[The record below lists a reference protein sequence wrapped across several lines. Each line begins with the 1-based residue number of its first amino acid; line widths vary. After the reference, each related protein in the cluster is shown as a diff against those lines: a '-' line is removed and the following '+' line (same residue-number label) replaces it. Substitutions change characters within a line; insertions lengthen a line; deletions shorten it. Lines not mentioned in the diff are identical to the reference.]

1 VSAHAPP
8 AALTRAGRPIPS
20 RLAMAI
26 GVALLLFAVAAAIWP
41 GLTDAWLVA
50 VGIVAVAALADL
62 VAARALP
69 PRLAL
74 ERRMPGSVPIGR
86 WRDCVL
92 RISNPGPFPV
102 RCEVH
107 DHHPIA
113 VESSGLPLHV
123 SVPARGYAMAP
134 YKMRATERGTLGFA
148 PAEARV
154 GSPFRLWDSR
164 VRFGAAQSV
173 RSYPDFAELADY
185 ALFATE
191 NRLSQIGVL
200 KQRRR
205 GEGLEFHQL
214 RDYREGDSLR
224 QIDWS
229 ATARL
234 RRPIAR
240 EYQDERDQQIVFLID
255 SGRRMN
261 VRDGLLSHFD
271 EVLNAVLLLAFV
283 ALRQG
288 DAAGLM
294 TFAGAEP
301 RFVPAR
307 KSRETINAFLNALY
321 DVQPTLRPPDYHAAA
336 VELSRRLKR
345 RSLVVVVSNL
355 RDEDEETLL
364 PALALLK
371 RKHLVLFAN
380 LRESALDSVRES
392 PIRTLDDALTYA
404 AGAIYERERAGITR
418 RVESAG
424 AMLLDVPPKE
434 LAVRLV
440 NRYLDLKRSGRF

>member
-1 VSAHAPP
+1 MSAP
-8 AALTRAGRPIPS
+8 APIPS
-20 RLAMAI
+20 RRALALWA
-26 GVALLLFAVAAAIWP
+26 GLLAAAAAAAWWPALLPGWQVAM
-41 GLTDAWLVA
+41 GVVLVA
-50 VGIVAVAALADL
+50 TIADFA
-62 VAARALP
+62 AARAMP
-69 PRLAL
+69 ARLEL

-92 RISNPGPFPV
+92 RLVNAGPFAV
-102 RCEVH
+102 RCEIQ
-107 DHHPIA
+107 DHHPA
-113 VESSGLPLHV
+113 AFETDGLPLRV
-123 SVPARGYAMAP
+123 EVPAHGYAHAP
-134 YKMRATERGTLGFA
+134 YKLRATERGTLAFA
-148 PAEARV
+148 PAEARIA
-154 GSPFRLWDSR
+154 SPFGLWESR
-164 VRFGAAQSV
+164 QRIGVAQDV

-224 QIDWS
+224 QIDWN

-240 EYQDERDQQIVFLID
+240 EYQDERDQQIVFLVD
-255 SGRRMN
+255 CGRRMN
-261 VRDGLLSHFD
+261 ARDGLLSHFD

-294 TFAGAEP
+294 TFADASP

-336 VELSRRLKR
+336 VALSRRLKR
-345 RSLVVVVSNL
+345 RSLVVIVSNL

-380 LRESALDSVRES
+380 LRESVLDAVRDT
-392 PIRTLDDALTYA
+392 PVQALDDALAYA
-404 AGAIYERERAGITR
+404 AGAIYERERNAITR
-418 RVESAG
+418 RVESSG
-424 AMLLDVPPKE
+424 AMLLDTLPKE